1 MRYKVIIKTLS
12 DTIIGSPEA
21 FGPII
26 DNDIVFDDNGFPYI
40 PAKRIKG
47 LFRNAAE
54 DLLSIEGFKKLIS
67 LPEEINIIDKLFG
80 EMGST
85 EAVPNIIFDNL
96 YIFDR
101 VELNQWCD
109 YLKDKYPSF
118 FNYNLMVDYFTD
130 VRHQTAIDPETRIA
144 KEHSLRTIRVLSGQY
159 EFIGNLTVNYEDENT
174 EKLLAFISLYLDRM
188 GSKRNRGFGKIEVE
202 ILDEQGNSLTQSAKQ
217 KLEKDL

>member
-47 LFRNAAE
+47 LFRNAAK

-118 FNYNLMVDYFTD
+118 FNYNAVVDYFTD
-130 VRHQTAIDPETRIA
+130 VRHQTAIDPETKIT
-144 KEHSLRTIRVLSGQY
+144 KEHSLRTIRVLSGQN
-159 EFIGNLTVNYEDENT
+159 EFSGYITVNYKNENV
-174 EKLLAFISLYLDRM
+174 EKLLSFISLYLDRM

-202 ILDEQGNSLTQSAKQ
+202 ILDESGNSLTNKLRE
-217 KLEKDL
+217 KLEKNL

>member
-118 FNYNLMVDYFTD
+118 FNYNAVVDYFTD
-130 VRHQTAIDPETRIA
+130 VRHQTAIDPETKIT
-144 KEHSLRTIRVLSGQY
+144 KEHSLRTIRVLSGQN
-159 EFIGNLTVNYEDENT
+159 EFSGYITVNYKNENV
-174 EKLLAFISLYLDRM
+174 EKLLSFISLYLDRM

-202 ILDEQGNSLTQSAKQ
+202 ILDESGNSLTNKLRE
-217 KLEKDL
+217 KLEKNL

>member
-118 FNYNLMVDYFTD
+118 FNYNAVVDYFTD
-130 VRHQTAIDPETRIA
+130 VRHQTAIDPETKIT
-144 KEHSLRTIRVLSGQY
+144 KEHSLRTIRVLSGQN
-159 EFIGNLTVNYEDENT
+159 EFSGYITVNYKNENG
-174 EKLLAFISLYLDRM
+174 EKLLSFISLYLDRM

-202 ILDEQGNSLTQSAKQ
+202 ILDESGNSLTNKLRE
-217 KLEKDL
+217 KLEKNL

>member
-47 LFRNAAE
+47 LFRNAAK

-118 FNYNLMVDYFTD
+118 FNYNAVVDYFTD
-130 VRHQTAIDPETRIA
+130 VRHQTAIDPETRIT
-144 KEHSLRTIRVLSGQY
+144 KEHSLRTIRVLSGQN
-159 EFIGNLTVNYEDENT
+159 EFSGYITVNYKNENG
-174 EKLLAFISLYLDRM
+174 EKLLSFISLYLDRM

-202 ILDEQGNSLTQSAKQ
+202 ILDESGNSLTNKLRE
-217 KLEKDL
+217 KLEKNL

>member
-47 LFRNAAE
+47 LFRNAAK

-101 VELNQWCD
+101 EELNQWCD

-118 FNYNLMVDYFTD
+118 FNYNAVLDYFTD

-144 KEHSLRTIRVLSGQY
+144 KEHSLRTIRVLSGQN
-159 EFIGNLTVNYEDENT
+159 EFSGYITVNYKNENG
-174 EKLLAFISLYLDRM
+174 EKLLSFISLYLDRM

-202 ILDEQGNSLTQSAKQ
+202 ILDESGNSLTNKLRE
-217 KLEKDL
+217 KLEKNL